1 MNKLMKKL
9 SVLSV
14 IFALAVVLAAPVFA
28 AEANDETEAE
38 TTATEIHHVLD
49 AEGLLSEENSSQIE
63 EAAAAVL
70 EKNGVDL
77 FAYVTGKTLK
87 KPDETGN
94 SVYSTYAKTDA
105 SLVMMIDKKGA
116 YLKAYGRTE
125 SIFSADELK
134 DMLKQA
140 KKQDKTAARF
150 LKYVDLAGESLT
162 EKGVLP
168 IPAGRQQPRL
178 VDDAGLLSKSEKYS
192 LVSKLDSISES
203 RHLDVVVVTN
213 NSLDGKT
220 VEAYAD
226 DFFDYNGYGY
236 GVNDDGILLLL
247 SMDTREWAITTY
259 GNAIDIFTDS
269 VQADITDSFLSYIS
283 DGDYFSGF
291 NRFADLCDNQ
301 IAYYNENGGYSYD
314 YGKEPF
320 GWFTAIGGSLLIG
333 LVVGLIVALSLKS
346 QLTSVKPQAAATAYT
361 KPGSL
366 RITDRQDMFLYHT
379 ITRTARPK
387 ENSSS
392 GSRSHSSGG
401 GHSSTHT
408 SSSGRSHGGS
418 HGHF

>member
-1 MNKLMKKL
+1 MKNFFKKF
-9 SVLSV
+9 SVLTV
-14 IFALAVVLAAPVFA
+14 MFALAVVLAAPVYA
-28 AEANDETEAE
+28 SEADAETE
-38 TTATEIHHVLD
+38 TATEFHHVLD
-49 AEGLLSEENSSQIE
+49 AEGLLSEENSQKNE
-63 EAAAAVL
+63 EAAKA
-70 EKNGVDL
+70 EQDKNGVDL
-77 FAYVTGKTLK
+77 FAYVTGKELK
-87 KPDETGN
+87 KPDTTGS
-94 SVYSTYAKTDA
+94 SVYSTYAGTDA

-116 YLKAYGRTE
+116 YLKAYGRAE
-125 SIFSADELK
+125 NIFSSDELK
-134 DMLKQA
+134 SILKQA
-140 KKQDKTAARF
+140 KKQKETAAKL
-150 LKYVDLAGESLT
+150 LKFVNLTGESLT

-178 VDDAGLLSKSEKYS
+178 VDDAGLLSQSEKYS
-192 LVSKLDSISES
+192 LVSKLDSISEN

-213 NSLDGKT
+213 NSLEGKT

-247 SMDTREWAITTY
+247 SMDTREWAISTY

-346 QLTSVKPQAAATAYT
+346 QLTSVKPQAMATAYT

-387 ENSSS
+387 ETSSS

>member
-1 MNKLMKKL
+1 MKNFFKKF
-9 SVLSV
+9 SVLTV
-14 IFALAVVLAAPVFA
+14 MFALAVVLAAPVYA
-28 AEANDETEAE
+28 SEADAETE
-38 TTATEIHHVLD
+38 TATEFHHVLD
-49 AEGLLSEENSSQIE
+49 AEGLLSEENSQKIE
-63 EAAAAVL
+63 EAAKAVL

-77 FAYVTGKTLK
+77 FAYVTGKELK
-87 KPDETGN
+87 KPDTTGS
-94 SVYSTYAKTDA
+94 SVYSTYAGTDA

-116 YLKAYGRTE
+116 YLKAYGRAE
-125 SIFSADELK
+125 NIFSSDELK
-134 DMLKQA
+134 SILKQA
-140 KKQDKTAARF
+140 KKQKETAAKL
-150 LKYVDLAGESLT
+150 LKFVNLTGESLT

-178 VDDAGLLSKSEKYS
+178 VDDADLLTPNEEAQLLQKLEEITQRQQCEISVVTKYS
-192 LVSKLDSISES
+192 I
-203 RHLDVVVVTN
+203 
-213 NSLDGKT
+213 DGKLPRD
-220 VEAYAD
+220 YAD

-247 SMDTREWAITTY
+247 SMDTREWAISTY

-314 YGKEPF
+314 YGKESF

>member
-1 MNKLMKKL
+1 MKNFFKKF
-9 SVLSV
+9 SVLTV
-14 IFALAVVLAAPVFA
+14 MFALAVVLAAPVYA
-28 AEANDETEAE
+28 SEADAETE
-38 TTATEIHHVLD
+38 TATEFHHVLD
-49 AEGLLSEENSSQIE
+49 AEGLLSEENSQKIE
-63 EAAAAVL
+63 EAAKAVL

-77 FAYVTGKTLK
+77 FAYVTGKELK
-87 KPDETGN
+87 KPDTTGS
-94 SVYSTYAKTDA
+94 SVYSTYAGTDA

-116 YLKAYGRTE
+116 YLKAYGRAE
-125 SIFSADELK
+125 NIFSSDELK
-134 DMLKQA
+134 SILKQA
-140 KKQDKTAARF
+140 KKQKETAAKL
-150 LKYVDLAGESLT
+150 LKFVNLTGESLT

-178 VDDAGLLSKSEKYS
+178 VDDAGLLSQSEKYS
-192 LVSKLDSISES
+192 LVS
-203 RHLDVVVVTN
+203 
-213 NSLDGKT
+213 
-220 VEAYAD
+220 
-226 DFFDYNGYGY
+226 
-236 GVNDDGILLLL
+236 VNDDGILLLL
-247 SMDTREWAITTY
+247 SMDTREWAISTY

-346 QLTSVKPQAAATAYT
+346 QLTSVKPQAMATAYT

-387 ENSSS
+387 ETSSS